1 MAEPS
6 IAHPWFA
13 AVYDRMNASME
24 RGFMR
29 EVREEVVG
37 GARGRILE
45 VGCGTGASFAYYRES
60 GDVVAVDPDPHM
72 LERARNK
79 AAALGSRMDIRGAP
93 AEALPF
99 EAGSFDTV
107 VATLV
112 LCTVRDPARA
122 LAEVR
127 RVLRRGGEL
136 RFCEH
141 VRVGNRLGTLVQD
154 ALTPVWQL
162 IAAGCHP
169 NRDTVEGIR
178 EAGFVVERLEWVK
191 SAPLPVFVKG
201 VARA

>member
-1 MAEPS
+1 MTRSSAERSGSGPMAEPS

-13 AVYDRMNASME
+13 AVVAS
-24 RGFMR
+24 
-29 EVREEVVG
+29 
-37 GARGRILE
+37 
-45 VGCGTGASFAYYRES
+45 
-60 GDVVAVDPDPHM
+60 
-72 LERARNK
+72 
-79 AAALGSRMDIRGAP
+79 
-93 AEALPF
+93 
-99 EAGSFDTV
+99 
-107 VATLV
+107 LV

-141 VRVGNRLGTLVQD
+141 VRVGNRLGALVQD

-178 EAGFVVERLEWVK
+178 EAGFVVER
-191 SAPLPVFVKG
+191 
-201 VARA
+201 